1 MELHS
6 AGPKLS
12 LRWVRSDDSAD
23 DIKMLNTISVLIAI
37 GVVEITFDPVGIP
50 HKYA

>member
-12 LRWVRSDDSAD
+12 RRWVRSDDSAD
-23 DIKMLNTISVLIAI
+23 DMMLNTISVLIAI